1 MGGGLFF
8 LIIEVCNRNTSI
20 NPKNLMGIGLLLHH
34 IIISNCST
42 FALIAKNRVFFC
54 RALDPWVVLRN
65 LFQSYL
71 YYLSDFTL
79 VRFVVS
85 QCYDITIHFVFKP
98 SAMRLWCS
106 FSIVVMHQILAAWIN
121 PPWQW
126 VNGSTLIACNVFMNI
141 FLHYI
146 HVDIIANIAFLL
158 GVPILHITCRSLM
171 RYWALLCLQN
181 RSTSPG
187 EQARL
192 PFDLDGDNAHS
203 DFCTLHKGSTY
214 IVLPHW
220 VRNNW

>member
-1 MGGGLFF
+1 
-8 LIIEVCNRNTSI
+8 
-20 NPKNLMGIGLLLHH
+20 MGIGLLLHH
-34 IIISNCST
+34 IIMSNCST
-42 FALIAKNRVFFC
+42 FALTAKNRVFFC

-158 GVPILHITCRSLM
+158 GGVYTSHYFQEFDEILSS
-171 RYWALLCLQN
+171 ALPPEPKYQL
-181 RSTSPG
+181 RRTSS
-187 EQARL
+187 AAFWFWMVTML
-192 PFDLDGDNAHS
+192 TMTFVH
-203 DFCTLHKGSTY
+203 
-214 IVLPHW
+214 
-220 VRNNW
+220 